1 MPAPATNPGI
11 DLDTAVV
18 DLEDLPLLG
27 EPAVVELA
35 NTLYLTGED
44 VLDILAGQGTRAA
57 WLAHLVMDPPAIPA
71 RLTAAET
78 MALMR
83 LRDAVADLLRAVAT
97 AARPALESIATINQA
112 AGAAPLVAR
121 LDWPP
126 GQPARAV
133 THPAADAAVF
143 DVVLGRLAVDTIG
156 LVTGPHPLRVCAG
169 PGCGLLFVARHR
181 RRRFCHDSCS
191 HRARQA
197 AYYHRHHRPAG
208 HRPESRGSRDQTRT
222 GPT

>member
-1 MPAPATNPGI
+1 MVTKVPDPATNPDI
-11 DLDTAVV
+11 DPAAAVV

-35 NTLYLTGED
+35 NTLYLADQD
-44 VLDILAGQGTRAA
+44 VLDILADPTTRAA
-57 WLAHLVMDPPAIPA
+57 WLARLAMDPPTIPA

-97 AARPALESIATINQA
+97 ATRPASESIATINQA
-112 AGAAPLVAR
+112 AGAAPRVAR

-126 GQPARAV
+126 GQPARV
-133 THPAADAAVF
+133 LTHHATDAAVF
-143 DVVLGRLAVDTIG
+143 DVVLGRLAVDAIG

-181 RRRFCHDSCS
+181 RRRFCHHSCS

-197 AYYHRHHRPAG
+197 AYYHRHHPPAS
-208 HRPESRGSRDQTRT
+208 HRPEG
-222 GPT
+222 

>member
-1 MPAPATNPGI
+1 MCGVTEVPAPATNPST
-11 DLDTAVV
+11 DMAAVV

-35 NTLYLTGED
+35 NTLYRTGHD
-44 VLDILAGQGTRAA
+44 VLDILADPATRAA
-57 WLAHLVMDPPAIPA
+57 WLAHLVMDPAIPA

-97 AARPALESIATINQA
+97 AARPASESIATINQA

-133 THPAADAAVF
+133 THLTADAAVF
-143 DVVLGRLAVDTIG
+143 DVVLGRLAVDAID
-156 LVTGPHPLRVCAG
+156 LVTGPHPLRVCVG

-197 AYYHRHHRPAG
+197 AYYHRHHRPAPHPPG
-208 HRPESRGSRDQTRT
+208 RPRT
-222 GPT
+222 S

>member
-1 MPAPATNPGI
+1 MTKVPDPAANPDIDPAA
-11 DLDTAVV
+11 AVV
-18 DLEDLPLLG
+18 DVEDLPLLG

-35 NTLYLTGED
+35 NTLYLAGQD
-44 VLDILAGQGTRAA
+44 VLDILADPATRTA
-57 WLAHLVMDPPAIPA
+57 WLARLVMDPPAIPA

-97 AARPALESIATINQA
+97 AARPASASIATINKA

-133 THPAADAAVF
+133 THPAAGAAVF
-143 DVVLGRLAVDTIG
+143 DVVLGRLAVDAIC

-181 RRRFCHDSCS
+181 RRRFCHHSCS

-197 AYYHRHHRPAG
+197 AYYHRHHPPVP
-208 HRPESRGSRDQTRT
+208 HRPEG
-222 GPT
+222 